1 MIGMHC
7 PLIVSTC
14 ISLMTVR
21 LSTFPYIYELRWI
34 TSFVKRLFKST
45 AHFPIRLFLYI
56 LEMGFIFFFLN
67 SHVGKID
74 DQRGVKMICAY
85 KIMSLIF

>member
-1 MIGMHC
+1 MIGVHC

-21 LSTFPYIYELRWI
+21 MSTFPYVYELRWI
-34 TSFVKRLFKST
+34 TSFVKCLFKST
-45 AHFPIRLFLYI
+45 AHFLIRLFLYI
-56 LEMGFIFFFLN
+56 LEMGFIFFN
-67 SHVGKID
+67 SLVSKID

-85 KIMSLIF
+85 KIMSFIF